1 MSPYL
6 AAVATVLFVLLAISL
21 ADVPTEGP
29 WQAGF
34 TLALVTDTCQLCG
47 RSGQWVGATL
57 TLGVCPMVSYYWG
70 PFTRRAAVKNGSWSG
85 VPNPATS
92 SGAH

>member
-29 WQAGF
+29 WQTGF

-47 RSGQWVGATL
+47 RSWQWVGAAL
-57 TLGVCPMVSYYWG
+57 ALGG
-70 PFTRRAAVKNGSWSG
+70 LLLLTRRAAVKNGSWSG
-85 VPNPATS
+85 GPNPATS